1 MDSYDLSNLLLL
13 ADCADTRER
22 YPRLT
27 DEQNKRA
34 TFSKRS
40 TTINTTEE
48 AEQQQLPSTGDDQ
61 IPEQRVLADFDISL
75 ASSIP
80 APLAVDEPVVDEP
93 KDPFAALAAY
103 QPRTFDDDTQQL
115 LDGNLGFLG
124 DSNTSAAV
132 LAEPDGNEVHDPPEQ
147 PQGESDAQGIIIP
160 ESTTLDT
167 VLDKCS
173 GKRRASEPSSLIK
186 ESVDPHVDDFL
197 RRSGKLT
204 EKRQKPDSTETK
216 LSLFPVGMK
225 TRAVML
231 VKSTASQKNTGQSPD
246 KSLRNRVKKESEI
259 KESVDSHVDDFLR
272 RSGKLTEKRQ
282 KPDSTETK
290 LSLFPVGMKTR
301 AVMLVKSTASQ
312 KNTGQSPDESLR
324 NRVTKETEKWI
335 VRCAKDVR
343 ERYKCSYPNCG
354 LAYTSISNLKTHIF
368 SHIHISTYKCTY
380 PECGD
385 NRYFRDNT
393 NLQRHLQLCHKKKKP
408 HHCTLCDRR
417 FGRSDIYKSHMFRA
431 HDLKL

>member
-1 MDSYDLSNLLLL
+1 MFMDNYDLSNLLLL

-27 DEQNKRA
+27 DEQNRRA

-40 TTINTTEE
+40 ATTTITEQ
-48 AEQQQLPSTGDDQ
+48 AEQQQLPLTGDEQ
-61 IPEQRVLADFDISL
+61 ITEQRVLADFDISL

-80 APLAVDEPVVDEP
+80 APLIVDEPVVNEP

-103 QPRTFDDDTQQL
+103 QPRTFDNDTQQPL
-115 LDGNLGFLG
+115 KGNLGFLG
-124 DSNTSAAV
+124 DSNTSEVV
-132 LAEPDGNEVHDPPEQ
+132 LAEPDGNEVHELPEQ

-160 ESTTLDT
+160 KSTTPDT

-173 GKRRASEPSSLIK
+173 GKRRASEPNSLSK
-186 ESVDPHVDDFL
+186 ESVDPHVDDFF

-246 KSLRNRVKKESEI
+246 KSLRNRV
-259 KESVDSHVDDFLR
+259 
-272 RSGKLTEKRQ
+272 
-282 KPDSTETK
+282 
-290 LSLFPVGMKTR
+290 
-301 AVMLVKSTASQ
+301 
-312 KNTGQSPDESLR
+312 
-324 NRVTKETEKWI
+324 TKETEKWI

-354 LAYTSISNLKTHIF
+354 LAYTSLSHLKTHIF
-368 SHIHISTYKCTY
+368 NHIHISMYKCPY
-380 PECGD
+380 PECAD
-385 NRYFRDNT
+385 NPYSRNAFT
-393 NLQRHLQLCHKKKKP
+393 LKRHVQSYHKKEKP
-408 HHCTLCDRR
+408 YHCTLCNKR
-417 FGRSDIYKSHMFRA
+417 FASLDTYKKHMLIL
-431 HDLKL
+431 HL